1 MVLAGAACS
10 LGGLRLVGSRNEGA
24 QGHMKLVVV
33 AAAALAL
40 APAAFAGPGLR
51 VGVVEDSAIWNDA
64 AGHVDLAKAAGFD
77 SLRMTAQWNA
87 GTTELPAGQLARLQR
102 ATLFASM
109 RGLNPIVSIYNAGGG
124 ATPNQPDSRAQYV
137 EFTKSVVRS
146 LPGVST
152 FIVGNEPN
160 SSFYWQPQFDSAGG
174 DAAAQ
179 SYFQLLA
186 ASYDAIKA
194 TRPSATVIGG
204 ALDSHGA
211 DDPHGARLSHSP
223 TTFIRDL
230 GRAYRASGRT
240 KPIMDVFDEHVY
252 ADTSAL
258 PPSMPHVGSTIA
270 EGDYA
275 KLVKLLGQAF
285 DGTAQRGS
293 TLPIFYGEFGVE
305 SAIPAEKAG
314 AYTGTE
320 SAKTVDEAT
329 QARYYAEAFR
339 LALCQPNVIG
349 IMVFHVIDESAL
361 GAWQSGPY
369 YADRTPKSS
378 LPAIRDAALAAHA
391 GSAAPC
397 PDRGAPT
404 VALTTAGG
412 TVSAAGADAVGI
424 GKVTLLVN
432 GSVAD
437 VVYAAPYRFAWQP
450 RRAGR
455 YRLEVQARDAAG
467 NVGRAAVVVSATR
480 GQRRDAASPAH
491 WVLKRVR
498 ARPAR
503 AQRPP
508 ARRPRG

>member
-1 MVLAGAACS
+1 MVLAGSACS
-10 LGGLRLVGSRNEGA
+10 LWALRLGRKPKEGA
-24 QGHMKLVVV
+24 QDTVKLVVAV
-33 AAAALAL
+33 AAALTL
-40 APAAFAGPGLR
+40 APSAFAGPGLR

-77 SLRMTAQWNA
+77 SLRMTAQWTA

-109 RGLNPIVSIYNAGGG
+109 RGLNPIVSIYNAGGS
-124 ATPNQPDSRAQYV
+124 ATPSQPDSRAQFV

-160 SSFYWQPQFDSAGG
+160 SSYYWQPQFDSAGG

-204 ALDSHGA
+204 ALDSHGT

-230 GRAYRASGRT
+230 GRAYRASGRKT
-240 KPIMDVFDEHVY
+240 PIMDVFDEHIY

-258 PPSMPHVGSTIA
+258 PPSMPHTGSTIA

-305 SAIPAEKAG
+305 STIPAAKAG

-320 SAKTVDEAT
+320 SAVTVDEAT

-349 IMVFHVIDESAL
+349 IMVFHVIDETAL

-391 GSAAPC
+391 GSAASC
-397 PDRGAPT
+397 PDRTAPT
-404 VALTTAGG
+404 VTLSTAGG
-412 TVSAAGADAVGI
+412 TVSAAGTDGVGI

-432 GSVAD
+432 GAVAD
-437 VVYAAPYRFAWQP
+437 VRYAAPYTFAWQP

-455 YRLEVQARDAAG
+455 YRLEVSARDAAG
-467 NVGRAAVVVSATR
+467 NVGRTSVVVSATR
-480 GQRRDAASPAH
+480 GLRRDAAHPSR
-491 WVLKRVR
+491 WIFKRVR
-498 ARPAR
+498 AQPAR

>member
-1 MVLAGAACS
+1 
-10 LGGLRLVGSRNEGA
+10 
-24 QGHMKLVVV
+24 MKLVVAV
-33 AAAALAL
+33 TAALAL
-40 APAAFAGPGLR
+40 APSAFAGPGLR
-51 VGVVEDSAIWNDA
+51 VGVVEDSAIWNDPGA
-64 AGHVDLAKAAGFD
+64 HVDLAKAAGFD
-77 SLRMTAQWNA
+77 SLRMTAQWAA
-87 GTTELPAGQLARLQR
+87 GTVELPAGQLARLQR

-109 RGLNPIVSIYNAGGG
+109 RGVNPIVSIYNAGGN

-160 SSFYWQPQFDSAGG
+160 SSYYWQPQFDSAGG

-179 SYFQLLA
+179 SYFELLA

-204 ALDSHGA
+204 ALDSHGT
-211 DDPHGARLSHSP
+211 DDPHGARPSHSP

-230 GRAYRASGRT
+230 GRAYRASGRKT
-240 KPIMDVFDEHVY
+240 PIMDVFDEHVY
-252 ADTSAL
+252 GDTSAM
-258 PPSMPHVGSTIA
+258 PPSMPHAGSTVA

-293 TLPIFYGEFGVE
+293 TLPIFYGEYGVE
-305 SAIPAEKAG
+305 SAVPADKAG
-314 AYTGTE
+314 AYTVTE

-329 QARYYAEAFR
+329 QARYYGEAFR

-349 IMVFHVIDESAL
+349 IMIFHVIDESAL

-369 YADRTPKSS
+369 YSDRSPKSS

-391 GSAAPC
+391 GSAASC
-397 PDRGAPT
+397 PDRTAPT
-404 VALTTAGG
+404 VSISRSGG
-412 TVSAAGADAVGI
+412 TVAAIGADAVGI

-432 GSVAD
+432 GSAAD
-437 VVYAAPYRFAWQP
+437 VMYAAPYAFPWQP

-455 YRLEVQARDAAG
+455 YRLEVQVRDAAG
-467 NVGRAAVVVSATR
+467 NVGRRRIVVSATR
-480 GQRRDAASPAH
+480 GRRRDAASPAR
-491 WVLKRVR
+491 WIFRRVR
-498 ARPAR
+498 ASPAR
-503 AQRPP
+503 ARRPP
-508 ARRPRG
+508 VLRPRG